1 MAEGKRRGAA
11 FPKAARHVKPG
22 QAQVRLECSLH
33 GVHHRVRRYTPDQ
46 AREAC
51 AEGETCQAEGNT
63 CGAVMIP
70 SAVEDCANLAP
81 DLLHLH
87 PVHIEDARAEG
98 ERELRQ
104 IEREWNHSPDQSC
117 GGCGE
122 PMPAHLD
129 PDEWYCRHCHRVN
142 GRTAEGGREVFAA
155 APFSPEVERCNGL
168 ARQKP
173 ARERRKVSAEPER
186 VKVGQ
191 IANPEPGPGDIP
203 F

>member
-11 FPKAARHVKPG
+11 LPKAARYVKPG

-51 AEGETCQAEGNT
+51 AEGEVCQVRAEGGP

-70 SAVEDCANLAP
+70 SAVDDCAELAP
-81 DLLHLH
+81 HLLNLH
-87 PVHIEDARAEG
+87 PVYIEDAAAEG
-98 ERELRQ
+98 ERELRKV
-104 IEREWNHSPDQSC
+104 EREWQAAPDQCC
-117 GGCGE
+117 GGCEE

-129 PDEWYCRHCHRVN
+129 PDEWYCRHCRRVN
-142 GRTAEGGREVFAA
+142 GRTAEGGRETFHA

-173 ARERRKVSAEPER
+173 TRERRKVSAEPER
-186 VKVGQ
+186 VRVGQ
-191 IANPEPGPGDIP
+191 IATPDTDIP

>member
-11 FPKAARHVKPG
+11 FPKAARYVKPG

-70 SAVEDCANLAP
+70 SAVEDCAELAP

-104 IEREWNHSPDQSC
+104 IEREWNHAPDHRC

-129 PDEWYCRHCHRVN
+129 PDEWYCRKCRRIN
-142 GRTAEGGREVFAA
+142 GRTADGGREVFDAPN
-155 APFSPEVERCNGL
+155 PFSAEVERCNGL
-168 ARQKP
+168 ARTKP
-173 ARERRKVSAEPER
+173 AREKRKVSAEPER

-191 IANPEPGPGDIP
+191 IATPDPDMP